1 MQFFHCIFYV
11 YLYSLND
18 ANETHFLPPFER
30 QPIYSPKKG
39 AEQKS
44 SDIANARGLAL
55 LSAVV
60 RICF

>member
-1 MQFFHCIFYV
+1 MMQMKPIFCP
-11 YLYSLND
+11 L
-18 ANETHFLPPFER
+18 FER